1 MTFTSFCYML
11 YLMIYVVMGPTC
23 SGKTSAANE
32 LIDILNCDAI
42 NFDAFQI
49 YKDMDIGTSKLEKN
63 DPHYKNYHLLD
74 IVSPDKTFSVMEFQ
88 KMCREQIDECLSK
101 NKNVVLV
108 GGTGLYLRAVLYD
121 YEFPVEE
128 EKDDSDLES
137 LDNHTLYETLQKLD
151 YEASLKIHE
160 NNRKRVIRA
169 ISMIRSGDQTKS
181 ERINS
186 QKHEM
191 IYKDVK
197 ILFIS
202 PNRDT
207 LYENINQRVL
217 EMVDAGLV
225 EEVRGLMKKYDL
237 SLTARQGIGYKEIM
251 DFLCGNCSLE
261 DAIALIQKRTRNY
274 AKRQVT
280 FFKNQFEYELF
291 ESKDELINSI
301 RGK

>member
-1 MTFTSFCYML
+1 
-11 YLMIYVVMGPTC
+11 MGPTC

-32 LIDILNCDAI
+32 LIDILNCEAI

-49 YKDMDIGTSKLEKN
+49 YKDMNIGTSKLEQD
-63 DPHYKNYHLLD
+63 DPHYKKYHLLD
-74 IVSPDKTFSVMEFQ
+74 IVSPDKTYSVMEFQ
-88 KMCREQIDECLSK
+88 KICREKIDECLSR
-101 NKNVVLV
+101 NKDVVLV

-121 YEFPVEE
+121 YEFPIEE
-128 EKDDSDLES
+128 ERDDSDLEK
-137 LDNHTLYETLQKLD
+137 LDNHTLYEILQKLD

-169 ISMIRSGDQTKS
+169 ISMIRSGDKTKS

-197 ILFIS
+197 LLFIS

-207 LYENINQRVL
+207 LYKNINDRVL
-217 EMVDAGLV
+217 EMVNAGLV
-225 EEVRGLMKKYDL
+225 DEVKNLLNKYEL

-251 DFLCGNCSLE
+251 DFLYGNCSLE
-261 DAIALIQKRTRNY
+261 DAIELIQKRTRNY

-280 FFKNQFEYELF
+280 FFKNQFTYELF